1 MTIDAIRLGLG
12 LLLLIAVNIV
22 LGSIDAVLSGQF
34 DRPKFRRGIAKG
46 LIVALCFIV
55 TYAVGWLNPD
65 IMAVS
70 INGQSVNLLT
80 AVYIVIMAGFLFYA
94 KEVLVKLVTF
104 VKGRLE
110 VGELTVGLTSEKI
123 ADSGHQ
129 EPKPPDEVS
138 PPQPDNKP
146 VGKIGF

>member
-1 MTIDAIRLGLG
+1 MTIDAIRLGLA
-12 LLLLIAVNIV
+12 LL
-22 LGSIDAVLSGQF
+22 
-34 DRPKFRRGIAKG
+34 
-46 LIVALCFIV
+46 
-55 TYAVGWLNPD
+55 
-65 IMAVS
+65 
-70 INGQSVNLLT
+70 LLT

-123 ADSGHQ
+123 ADSGPQ

-138 PPQPDNKP
+138 PPPP
-146 VGKIGF
+146 SRTGHTSRPPLSRS